1 MLSLT
6 AVKAAKPMARAQK
19 MFDGGGL
26 FLFIAPT
33 GLKSWRMKYRFSGK
47 EKLLTFG
54 KFPAVSLQQAR
65 SMRDQ
70 ARDQLERNIDPAHRS
85 TADDFESVARS
96 WFRLQR
102 DRWSPVHA
110 NNVLSSLERDVF
122 ASIGSRAFDKI
133 SAPDVLKILQAV
145 ENRGKVATAR
155 RLRQR
160 LSAIFRYAIS
170 LELTEKDPAAIVD
183 QAMKP
188 APLARP
194 QEAFVDY
201 GSARRAM
208 AILERTDAMPSI
220 KLASRFLALTAVRM
234 DSVRGARWEEFDALE
249 SENRIWR
256 VPPQR
261 MKLSTA
267 KKQQERFEHLV
278 PLSLPALDVLRA
290 AAKLHSGNAYMH
302 SGNGRSGN
310 SEFPKSGLVF
320 PGRDS
325 RRPIGAGSIRGLY
338 VRAGFGGRHVPHGWR
353 ASFSTIING
362 ALPLSR
368 AAIDLALAH
377 TPKDRVEA
385 AYNRSV
391 MLTERRMIFDRW
403 GEMLCGEA

>member
-85 TADDFESVARS
+85 TPDDFESVARS

-110 NNVLSSLERDVF
+110 NNVLSSLERDIF
-122 ASIGSRAFDKI
+122 PSIGSRAFDKI

-145 ENRGKVATAR
+145 EDRDKIATAR

-183 QAMKP
+183 QAMMP

-194 QEAFVDY
+194 QVALTNIDD
-201 GSARRAM
+201 ARQLFDITEQLDVM
-208 AILERTDAMPSI
+208 ASI

-234 DSVRGARWEEFDALE
+234 DSVRGARWEELE
-249 SENRIWR
+249 QLDGDVPIWR

-261 MKLSTA
+261 MKLSAA
-267 KKQQERFEHLV
+267 KKQEERFAHIV
-278 PLSLPALDVLRA
+278 PLSIPTVQALYA
-290 AAKLHSGNAYMH
+290 AAMLKARKPESH
-302 SGNGRSGN
+302 N
-310 SEFPKSGLVF
+310 SVITEFPKSGLVF
-320 PGRDS
+320 PGRDPL
-325 RRPIGAGSIRGLY
+325 RPIGAGSIRSLY

-353 ASFSTIING
+353 ATFSTLMNEDMPG
-362 ALPLSR
+362 LR